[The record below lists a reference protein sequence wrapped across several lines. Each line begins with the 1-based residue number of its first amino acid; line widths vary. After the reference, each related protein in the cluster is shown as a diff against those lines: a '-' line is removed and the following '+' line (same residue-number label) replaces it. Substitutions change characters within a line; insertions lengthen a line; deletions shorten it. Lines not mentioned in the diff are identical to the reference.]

1 VSEATAGGRRP
12 AWALPRGVLSFV
24 HVPGHA
30 PGQVRP
36 RALFGLRRF
45 CLYVHRRRAGA
56 ATAPVRAAPP
66 QIALLHEPSG
76 TLLAADVVAYGKG
89 LTGTSAAA
97 LTMAPG
103 PATANMTQAR
113 RPRMRRARCGRLLRA
128 RRWGPGTQAR
138 LDAERLAALPFT
150 RLFPSHDAGA
160 GVTHSALADL
170 LGSLPRAL

>member
-1 VSEATAGGRRP
+1 MSEATAGGRRP

-56 ATAPVRAAPP
+56 ASALVRAAPP

-150 RLFPSHDAGA
+150 RRFLHAAVSQGR
-160 GVTHSALADL
+160 ALAH
-170 LGSLPRAL
+170 